1 MRRITALLLSFVLTA
16 GVLTACGQEQ
26 PEVVETTAPTE
37 TVQEPATESTEE
49 AAEPRGY
56 YLAEDY
62 LADPDLFV
70 PAWQGQWEVPEAM
83 LDWEEKFQSFYT
95 PDGRTMSI
103 AHRGDR
109 NVLYPENSIEG
120 FLSAIY
126 AGADIVE
133 VDVIKTKDGI
143 PIVFHDEDL
152 LRTTNLTLMRL
163 DGEAGHLPAS
173 NKVADWTLAEIRELR
188 LVMETG
194 ELTNYVVP
202 TLEDLLMVAKDRV
215 FVTLDKFR
223 RIDWNLDIVP
233 LIEKVGCY
241 ETVLIPYTYARDLGF
256 TTTGFYM
263 KRLENAGA
271 REVGMTCIVTADTI
285 AQVAADIIANDF
297 PMAMRCGEYKPGNA
311 AYAATYLPYAGQYRM
326 FFETLERTNDNVEV
340 WSEMDE
346 YGFNVIMCNTNIYD
360 LTRFIAD
367 RYFS

>member
-1 MRRITALLLSFVLTA
+1 MRRITALLLSLVLTA
-16 GVLTACGQEQ
+16 GVLAACGQEQ

-49 AAEPRGY
+49 AGEPRDY

-62 LADPDLFV
+62 LANPDLFV

-109 NVLYPENSIEG
+109 NVYYPENSIEG

-163 DGEAGHLPAS
+163 DGEAGHLPTS

-233 LIEKVGCY
+233 VIEKVGCY
-241 ETVLIPYTYARDLGF
+241 ETVLIPYTYSRDLGF

-271 REVGMTCIVTADTI
+271 RDVGMTCIVTADTI

-297 PMAMRCGEYKPGNA
+297 PMAMRCGEYKPGDP
-311 AYAATYLPYAGQYRM
+311 AYAAIYLPYAGQYRM
-326 FFETLERTNDNVEV
+326 FFETLERKNDNATV
-340 WSEMDE
+340 WAEMDD